1 MTELGLNTR
10 LGEDDIR
17 QALFI
22 KRSIAKF
29 IDLLITSALY
39 VYHPLVG
46 PLSAITYIL
55 ISDGLKGGKSLGK
68 RIAGLNVIST
78 SREGRL
84 CNFIDSIKRNSPFG
98 AIVAVDFV
106 FGWIP
111 YAGIAIVFL
120 FAGAVLAY
128 EAMLAYNDPK
138 GLRIGDRIA
147 DTEVVEDIG
156 EGV

>member
-1 MTELGLNTR
+1 MADVRLNTGPR
-10 LGEDDIR
+10 EDDVA

-68 RIAGLNVIST
+68 RITGLNVVST

-84 CNFIDSIKRNSPFG
+84 CSFIDSIKRNSPFG
-98 AIVAVDFV
+98 TIVAVNFV
-106 FGWIP
+106 FGWMP
-111 YAGIAIVFL
+111 YAGVVIVFL

-128 EAMLAYNDPK
+128 EAMLAYNDPR

-147 DTEVVEDIG
+147 DTEVIEDIG
-156 EGV
+156 EGA